1 MSTSLKS
8 PAPATGSA
16 APREANTGDTTVS
29 ARPLTIVLAGN
40 PNAGKTSLFN
50 ALTGLRQK
58 VANYPGVTVERKEG
72 HWQLAPELPPA
83 LLIDLPGLYSL
94 DANSIDEQIARDVI
108 TGRLASVPRPDCI
121 IAVVDATNLERNLY
135 LATQLLETGRPLV
148 VALTMIDLAE
158 RHKLEIDAARLSIEF
173 GVAVVPVV
181 AKQRQGLDALAEAVL
196 DAAHSV
202 APHATTWRLSADAER
217 ELRALAAQNLKT
229 GGNGN
234 NHGDAANIAAEAET
248 DANVRR
254 YDALVELYAEELPE
268 AAERQAAVAAAR
280 ARLAEKNPRWW
291 QEPLLARY
299 NWIEGVA
306 RRTVRD
312 HKPGRTR
319 RTDRIDRFVTH
330 KFFGPLIL
338 VVVMLVI
345 LQTIFS
351 WAQLPMDLIDGGFGR
366 LGELVRNTIPPGLL
380 TDLLVDGVIA
390 GVGGVLV
397 FLPQILLLFFFIS
410 LLEDSGYMARAA
422 FLMDRLMRGVGLHGK
437 AFMPLLSSFACA
449 IPGIMA
455 TRTIENPKDRL
466 ATILI
471 APFMS
476 CSARLPVYTL
486 MIAAFFSRG
495 EKVFG
500 VLSVG
505 VLIIMA
511 MYLLGVAVAV
521 AVAWI
526 LKHTILKSPPPPLV
540 LELPPYRMPNPVN
553 VLQTIR
559 TRAWMFVRRAG
570 TVILAISILLWAL
583 VTFPRMNAVAGDAR
597 SDDAAATATTTSGS
611 TTTTAD
617 TDATTKTGRPATTG
631 GATTSAPD
639 ERTTTAEREESVQ
652 PAAGAS
658 NVAEAVDGDAGEQIR
673 QSYAGRLGRL
683 IEPAIAPLG
692 FDWKMGIG
700 LIASFAAR
708 ETLVST
714 LSIVY
719 NVGEE
724 ATEESSS
731 LIEAVRGARRP
742 DGAPA
747 WTPLVAVSMMV
758 FFVLACQCM
767 STIAIVRRE
776 TNSWRWP
783 LFMVAYMLV
792 LAYVASFITYQG
804 GRLLGFS

>member
-1 MSTSLKS
+1 MSTTFKS
-8 PAPATGSA
+8 PSEVTKSLA
-16 APREANTGDTTVS
+16 APGEV
-29 ARPLTIVLAGN
+29 RPLTIALAGN

-72 HWQLAPELPPA
+72 LWSLAPDLPTA
-83 LLIDLPGLYSL
+83 HLIDLPGLYSL
-94 DANSIDEQIARDVI
+94 DANSLDEQIARDVI
-108 TGRLASVPRPDCI
+108 TGRLASVPTPDCI

-135 LATQLLETGRPLV
+135 LATQLLEPGRPLV
-148 VALTMIDLAE
+148 VALTMIDLAPK
-158 RHKLEIDAARLSIEF
+158 RGIEIDATRLSAAL
-173 GVAVVPVV
+173 GVPVVPVI
-181 AKQRQGLDALAEAVL
+181 ATQRQGLDALASAVL
-196 DAAHSV
+196 QAVDEGAPAALG
-202 APHATTWRLSADAER
+202 WRLSEQAER
-217 ELRALAAQNLKT
+217 ELAALAAN
-229 GGNGN
+229 GNGSYS
-234 NHGDAANIAAEAET
+234 ANKLEQQA
-248 DANVRR
+248 RR
-254 YDALVELYAEELPE
+254 YAALVDLYAEELPPE
-268 AAERQAAVAAAR
+268 PQRQAAVKDAR
-280 ARLAEKNPRWW
+280 RRLAQGNARWW

-299 NWIEGVA
+299 EWIEGVA
-306 RRTVRD
+306 RSSVVSGNAPRSSTT
-312 HKPGRTR
+312 K
-319 RTDRIDRFVTH
+319 RIDRFVTH
-330 KFFGPLIL
+330 KVFGPLIL
-338 VVVMLVI
+338 LAVMLIVF
-345 LQTIFS
+345 QTIFS
-351 WAQLPMDLIDGGFGR
+351 WAQLPMDLIDHGFGQ
-366 LGELVRNTIPPGLL
+366 LGELVRGALPPGLL
-380 TDLLVDGVIA
+380 TDLLTDGVMA

-410 LLEDSGYMARAA
+410 LLEDSGYMSRAA

-486 MIAAFFSRG
+486 MIAAFFT
-495 EKVFG
+495 EQKVLG

-505 VLIIMA
+505 VLIILA
-511 MYLLGVAVAV
+511 MYLLGIAVAIV
-521 AVAWI
+521 VAWI

-540 LELPPYRMPNPVN
+540 LELPPYRMPNPFN

-559 TRAWMFVRRAG
+559 ARAWMFVRRAG

-583 VTFPRMNAVAGDAR
+583 SAFPRMEAPRGA
-597 SDDAAATATTTSGS
+597 DDAVSVATQAMRE
-611 TTTTAD
+611 
-617 TDATTKTGRPATTG
+617 TGTESRGEPA
-631 GATTSAPD
+631 P
-639 ERTTTAEREESVQ
+639 EIE
-652 PAAGAS
+652 PAA
-658 NVAEAVDGDAGEQIR
+658 EEFDRAGEQVR
-673 QSYAGRLGRL
+673 QSYAGRAGRF
-683 IEPAIAPLG
+683 IEPFIAPLG

-719 NVGEE
+719 SIDSK
-724 ATEESSS
+724 ADSTSPS
-731 LIEAVRGARRP
+731 LIAAIRKARRP
-742 DGAPA
+742 DGSPA

-767 STIAIVRRE
+767 STVAIVRRE

-783 LFMVAYMLV
+783 LFMVGYMLV
-792 LAYVASFITYQG
+792 VAYVASFVTYQG
-804 GRLLGFS
+804 GKLLGFS

>member
-1 MSTSLKS
+1 MGSLLDSTVVS
-8 PAPATGSA
+8 PPPETAGTAPQT
-16 APREANTGDTTVS
+16 
-29 ARPLTIVLAGN
+29 RPLVVALAGN

-72 HWQLAPELPPA
+72 VWPLAPHVPPA
-83 LLIDLPGLYSL
+83 RLVDLPGLYSL
-94 DANSIDEQIARDVI
+94 EAASIDERIARDVI
-108 TGRLASVPRPDCI
+108 LGRSQSVPAPDVI
-121 IAVVDATNLERNLY
+121 VVAADATNLERNLY
-135 LATQLLETGRPLV
+135 LVTQLLETGRPLV
-148 VALTMIDLAE
+148 VALTMTDLAE
-158 RHKLEIDAARLSIEF
+158 RQGVRLDPDKLSASL

-181 AKQRQGLDALAEAVL
+181 STQRRGLAELADAVL
-196 DAAHSV
+196 RASRAGVPAAG
-202 APHATTWRLSADAER
+202 WQLSPEAER
-217 ELRALAAQNLKT
+217 ELAGLADGGDGRAAS
-229 GGNGN
+229 GNG
-234 NHGDAANIAAEAET
+234 HAADGAGADQQLSTRYSALVDLFGDGLPEDAA
-248 DANVRR
+248 RR
-254 YDALVELYAEELPE
+254 E
-268 AAERQAAVAAAR
+268 AVAAAR
-280 ARLAEKNPRWW
+280 GRLSRVNQHWW

-299 NWIEGVA
+299 EWIGRVA
-306 RRTVRD
+306 AGAGAGTRHAGRD
-312 HKPGRTR
+312 LSE
-319 RTDRIDRFVTH
+319 RIDRAVTH
-330 KFFGPLIL
+330 KVFGPLVL
-338 VVVMLVI
+338 LGVMLVVF
-345 LQTIFS
+345 QTIFS
-351 WAQLPMDLIDGGFGR
+351 WAQLPMDLIDRGFGG
-366 LGELVRNTIPPGLL
+366 LGELVRAHMPAGLL

-397 FLPQILLLFFFIS
+397 FLPQILLLFLFIS

-422 FLMDRLMRGVGLHGK
+422 FIMDRLMRGVGLHGK

-449 IPGIMA
+449 IPGVMA

-486 MIAAFFSRG
+486 MIAAFFTGR
-495 EKVFG
+495 KVFG
-500 VLSVG
+500 VISVG

-511 MYLLGVAVAV
+511 MYLLGVAAAV
-521 AVAWI
+521 AVAWL
-526 LKHTILKSPPPPLV
+526 LKHTILKAPPPPLV
-540 LELPPYRMPNPVN
+540 LELPPYRVPSLLN

-559 TRAWMFVRRAG
+559 ERAWQFVRRAG

-583 VTFPRMNAVAGDAR
+583 VTFPRVGPESAGAGASTAAR
-597 SDDAAATATTTSGS
+597 QS
-611 TTTTAD
+611 
-617 TDATTKTGRPATTG
+617 KV
-631 GATTSAPD
+631 GASESSAP
-639 ERTTTAEREESVQ
+639 RESETVQ

-658 NVAEAVDGDAGEQIR
+658 NVAEAGRAAGDGGGKGEQIR

-683 IEPAIAPLG
+683 LEPAIAPLG
-692 FDWKMGIG
+692 FDWQMGIG
-700 LIASFAAR
+700 LISSFAAR

-724 ATEESSS
+724 ADAESDS
-731 LIEAVRGARRP
+731 LIEAVRAARRP

-767 STIAIVRRE
+767 STVAVVRRE

-783 LFMVAYMLV
+783 LFMVSYMLA
-792 LAYVASFITYQG
+792 LAYVASLVTYQG
-804 GRLLGFS
+804 GRLLGLG